1 MVHVLVK
8 KADLLHVV
16 KPAIYLAV
24 RWKLP
29 YVYVF
34 LAELETVI
42 EVLSLPVTKFK
53 IPYNVVYVSF
63 KLTLLCFQT
72 DK

>member
-29 YVYVF
+29 YVYDCF
-34 LAELETVI
+34 FSRI
-42 EVLSLPVTKFK
+42 RDSDLSYLSPSNEIQNSIQCSVCQ
-53 IPYNVVYVSF
+53 
-63 KLTLLCFQT
+63 L
-72 DK
+72 

>member
-34 LAELETVI
+34 FNRIRDSDLRY
-42 EVLSLPVTKFK
+42 LSPSNEIQNSIQCSVCQL
-53 IPYNVVYVSF
+53 
-63 KLTLLCFQT
+63 
-72 DK
+72 

>member
-24 RWKLP
+24 RWKLR

-42 EVLSLPVTKFK
+42 
-53 IPYNVVYVSF
+53 
-63 KLTLLCFQT
+63 
-72 DK
+72 

>member
-16 KPAIYLAV
+16 KTAIYLAV

-42 EVLSLPVTKFK
+42 
-53 IPYNVVYVSF
+53 
-63 KLTLLCFQT
+63 
-72 DK
+72 